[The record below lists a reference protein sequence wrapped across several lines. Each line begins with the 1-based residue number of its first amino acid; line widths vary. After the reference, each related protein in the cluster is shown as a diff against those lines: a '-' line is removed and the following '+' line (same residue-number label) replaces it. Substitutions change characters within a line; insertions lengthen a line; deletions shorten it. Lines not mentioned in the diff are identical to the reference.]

1 MYTLFTLVPILSY
14 LASKAFLK
22 QADTFYEFVDRM
34 AYKANQ
40 RGYTRSS
47 RLIKWLGGSKLF
59 WCNPCQTF
67 WLTLAGLSWINLVHA
82 IMSAL
87 ITFTFLKLKEDV
99 QEQD

>member
-1 MYTLFTLVPILSY
+1 MNTLFTLVPILSY

-22 QADTFYEFVDRM
+22 RADTFYEFVDRM
-34 AYKANQ
+34 AYNANQ

-67 WLTLAGLSWINLVHA
+67 WLTLVGLSMLDLTQG

>member
-1 MYTLFTLVPILSY
+1 MNTLFTLVPILSY

-22 QADTFYEFVDRM
+22 RADTFYEFVDRM
-34 AYKANQ
+34 AYNANQ

-67 WLTLAGLSWINLVHA
+67 WLTLVGLSWINLVHA